1 MGWGRVGEHGEKDMG
16 EAKWDVG
23 KGEGE
28 VGDEGEGKGEVGLR
42 ARVRVKWQMRER
54 ARWM

>member
-1 MGWGRVGEHGEKDMG
+1 VGWGRGGEHGEQDVG

-28 VGDEGEGKGEVGLR
+28 VGTR
-42 ARVRVKWQMRER
+42 ARVRGK
-54 ARWM
+54 